1 MKRVKSD
8 WRGNLNTDTLSDE
21 LIYIS
26 VEGPAIEDYNCMLAL
41 ERWWQDRQRAR
52 RPQN

>member
-8 WRGNLNTDTLSDE
+8 WRGNLNTDTLSE

-26 VEGPAIEDYNCMLAL
+26 VEGPVTEDYNYMLAL
-41 ERWWQDRQRAR
+41 ERWWQDGQRAK
-52 RPQN
+52 RPHN

>member
-8 WRGNLNTDTLSDE
+8 WRGNLNTSTLSK

-26 VEGPAIEDYNCMLAL
+26 VEGPEIEEYNCMLAL
-41 ERWWQDRQRAR
+41 ERWWNDGQRAR